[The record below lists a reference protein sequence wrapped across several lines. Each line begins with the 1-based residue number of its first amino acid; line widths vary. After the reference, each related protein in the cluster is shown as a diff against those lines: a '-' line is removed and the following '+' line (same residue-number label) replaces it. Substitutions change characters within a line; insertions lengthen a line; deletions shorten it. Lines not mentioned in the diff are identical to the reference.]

1 MIILALMLAVVSALF
16 VGFHVRGELRAGGG
30 WPIDR
35 HYFFLGAGFLLVE
48 VHNVGKLARVFGTTW
63 SVNAWV
69 IAAVLG
75 MILAA
80 NALVQR
86 WPEYCDLRLAYVG
99 LIATLLAC
107 VQVPVESMS
116 SWPLAQLLVTAFY
129 TLPLLFAGV
138 IFAQSFRSVQHPMRA
153 LGSNLL
159 GSLVGGF
166 LELAS
171 FVFGLSA
178 LLYLAALLY
187 LLSYP
192 WHRHRKPQRA
202 DSMIG
207 RTGTSQPSCQS

>member
-1 MIILALMLAVVSALF
+1 MLALVSALF
-16 VGFHVRGELRAGGG
+16 VGFQVRGELRGGG
-30 WPIDR
+30 SWPIDR

-75 MILAA
+75 VILLA

-86 WPEYCDLRLAYVG
+86 FPEQCDTRLAYVG
-99 LIATLLAC
+99 LIGCLLAC
-107 VQVPVESMS
+107 STVPVATVLD
-116 SWPLAQLLVTAFY
+116 WPLAHVLVVVFY
-129 TLPLLFAGV
+129 TSPLLFAGM
-138 IFAQSFRSVQHPMRA
+138 IFAQSFRDVQHPMRA

-159 GSLVGGF
+159 GSLLGGF

-171 FVFGLSA
+171 FSIGLSA
-178 LLYLAALLY
+178 LLHVAALLY

-192 WHRHRKPQRA
+192 LRRGRA
-202 DSMIG
+202 VAASHAHAL
-207 RTGTSQPSCQS
+207 